1 MHTTHHH
8 TQTQSQHPPCVYTS
22 TRAQLMKTLWRVA
35 GKRVC
40 LRALLSLLQEFDL
53 CHHGYETDGELSAT
67 DPGYPGRYCPQKM
80 VISLNDLMMRHEY
93 ESESESESESE
104 AEAEAEAEVPSPS
117 SVVYPAECVEPTPFI
132 EACRECPPVDAPTP
146 APTPASNAASTTA
159 LGQPSCHNLPPTNIV
174 SSAC

>member
-40 LRALLSLLQEFDL
+40 LRALQSFLEEFDL
-53 CHHGYETDGELSAT
+53 YGNGYETDGELSAT
-67 DPGYPGRYCPQKM
+67 DPGYPGRYCPQRLL
-80 VISLNDLMMRHEY
+80 ISLNDHI
-93 ESESESESESE
+93 ESEIECESE
-104 AEAEAEAEVPSPS
+104 AQAEAEAEVPSPS
-117 SVVYPAECVEPTPFI
+117 SVVYPAECVEPNPFI

-159 LGQPSCHNLPPTNIV
+159 LGQPSCHSLPPTNTV